1 MYIELYIIHEF
12 FVKRSSGPKKQFS
25 EHIHFIYYTLNY
37 MLYIINCILYM
48 TYLPKGPAD
57 LRSSFL
63 STSSS
68 DDSDERE
75 EPALA
80 VRET

>member
-12 FVKRSSGPKKQFS
+12 FVERSSGPKKQFS
-25 EHIHFIYYTLNY
+25 EHLHYILNY

-48 TYLPKGPAD
+48 NHLPKGPAD

-75 EPALA
+75 EPVLA